1 MAVVWG
7 DFQAVVQL
15 SAGLNVAILSFV
27 DISLPAIK
35 ERRRVFAKA
44 QQELDIHRKNPH
56 KRTDADK
63 YEHAEAVGL
72 VDRQLF
78 DLWRETSAFES
89 IEDSLMKSTGVF
101 GFFGAV
107 LSIGLLWYS
116 ALHYN
121 EVIPLWA
128 EVLTVISFCSL
139 IAAFLINFFTDSKAS
154 QYAKRCNQLRTHMRT
169 KL

>member
-1 MAVVWG
+1 MAITWG

-44 QQELDIHRKNPH
+44 RQELDIHRKNPH
-56 KRTDADK
+56 KRSDQERQA
-63 YEHAEAVGL
+63 HAEAVGL

-107 LSIGLLWYS
+107 ISIGLLWYS

-121 EVIPLWA
+121 DEIHLLGEVSI
-128 EVLTVISFCSL
+128 VVSFCSL
-139 IAAFLINFFTDSKAS
+139 IGAFLINFFTASKAS
-154 QYAKRCNQLRTHMRT
+154 SYAKRCNDLRDHMRVH
-169 KL
+169 L